1 MDEYRAWLEKQVE
14 DANKLLEKNVNLKCY
29 GVADYYDI
37 KLIVYKDCLD
47 TLKQLEKHQEQD
59 VSFSEL
65 KVGKKYN
72 FTLKDDD
79 FSEVITI
86 IAKGCDNK
94 GRYVWYSFES
104 SPNVSFRGYESEYAA
119 VKYFKEVG

>member
-1 MDEYRAWLEKQVE
+1 MEYKEWLESQIKN
-14 DANKLLEKNVNLKCY
+14 ANETAEKYAKEKEFGTAYMYLAKVTAFEECLAEFEKLRE
-29 GVADYYDI
+29 
-37 KLIVYKDCLD
+37 
-47 TLKQLEKHQEQD
+47 EPEQG

-65 KVGKKYN
+65 EVGKKYN